1 MKMTP
6 EQLAT
11 TKRGMMTIART
22 MREVA
27 KDREAMTMLA
37 AAHDQTEADGVAVAC
52 ARTISFLNEHIE
64 QGVAHLTQGSRM
76 LAMHEIAVA
85 EELKRE
91 QNVVAL
97 EGKACDE

>member
-22 MREVA
+22 LRELDKDRTAMRELQA
-27 KDREAMTMLA
+27 IA
-37 AAHDQTEADGVAVAC
+37 APEGVTVAC
-52 ARTISFLNEHIE
+52 ARTISFLDEHIE
-64 QGVAHLTQGSRM
+64 QGIAHLEQGSRM

-97 EGKACDE
+97 EKGE